1 MLNVFQS
8 GWTRIHHHWLWKRI
22 TVALRSY
29 QHLVSIDFNMCLSN
43 ECELLFSSGFNL
55 HFPDHSLDRA
65 SFHMFIDHLCF
76 LLGKCFFVLCVFP
89 IGLFVFFLKFLGIF
103 CLKQNFILIPEVK
116 TLVW

>member
-1 MLNVFQS
+1 MFSKVVGPVYTTTGCGGELLLLYIVTN
-8 GWTRIHHHWLWKRI
+8 
-22 TVALRSY
+22 
-29 QHLVSIDFNMCLSN
+29 LVSIDFNMCLSN

-76 LLGKCFFVLCVFP
+76 LLGKCLFVLCVFP
-89 IGLFVFFLKFLGIF
+89 IGLFVFLLKFLGIF